1 MSKRKEL
8 LQRKKVQHINSG
20 ITEERKRD
28 ILISTDLS
36 KTIKKGSYHDV
47 VSYGSQLMSLK
58 SLKMLKRD
66 ERRILARESQLE
78 GRIPVLGSISSRDHH
93 NKEYQNK
100 VVWDVV
106 CTYGQ
111 LLMREKEPPN
121 RSRIEIRIELD
132 LPIGLTKVEKRK
144 LEEEADL
151 SKLDVDKIEQM
162 IANMSSILV
171 EERFKV
177 FKIDRSSRKKWFI
190 EAGPTEEFTE
200 MYTNQ
205 IYKLG
210 YGDK

>member
-1 MSKRKEL
+1 
-8 LQRKKVQHINSG
+8 
-20 ITEERKRD
+20 
-28 ILISTDLS
+28 
-36 KTIKKGSYHDV
+36 
-47 VSYGSQLMSLK
+47 
-58 SLKMLKRD
+58 
-66 ERRILARESQLE
+66 
-78 GRIPVLGSISSRDHH
+78 
-93 NKEYQNK
+93 
-100 VVWDVV
+100 
-106 CTYGQ
+106 
-111 LLMREKEPPN
+111 MREKEPPN
-121 RSRIEIRIELD
+121 RSRIEIRIEID

-162 IANMSSILV
+162 IENMSSILV